1 MRDEPVLVGTK
12 LFTAI
17 KQNISLVLYMQHL
30 SKIHEMKTFK
40 YVSLRELHPQPYHMA
55 AELYSK
61 KQKDIR
67 YISRIGYISETF
79 YSEINCHLMLCTFQT
94 KCLPGLRRCMF
105 FTISERCRQRK
116 QTGEI
121 CISTDCGVGVVPSH
135 VGRLNKSR

>member
-55 AELYSK
+55 AELHSK
-61 KQKDIR
+61 NKRISDISAVSV
-67 YISRIGYISETF
+67 ISVKRFI
-79 YSEINCHLMLCTFQT
+79 L
-94 KCLPGLRRCMF
+94 K
-105 FTISERCRQRK
+105 
-116 QTGEI
+116 
-121 CISTDCGVGVVPSH
+121 
-135 VGRLNKSR
+135 